1 MKARLIPQLKQ
12 WAERIDAR
20 TLRERLLIF
29 AMAALVLV
37 TLVTTLALDPA
48 QAKRKLLQQQL
59 TEQQARIAASQAQI
73 QALVAARSV
82 DPDLANRAR
91 LAALKDR
98 IAASDAKL
106 ASFQQGLVG
115 SERMAAVLQDLL
127 SRNRALK
134 LVSLRTLPVS
144 TLMDEAVKVDAKMAD
159 AKGAIYRHG
168 VEVTVEGGYADLL
181 AYAAELEAMPWQV
194 FWGGAS
200 LSVQTYPVSRLT
212 LTLYTMSLDKTWL
225 RV

>member
-1 MKARLIPQLKQ
+1 MKAGLKQQVKQ

-73 QALVAARSV
+73 QALVAARST
-82 DPDLANRAR
+82 DPDAANRAR
-91 LAALKDR
+91 LADLKDK
-98 IAASDAKL
+98 ITASDAKL
-106 ASFQQGLVG
+106 ASFQQGLV
-115 SERMAAVLQDLL
+115 SPDRMAAVLQDLL

-144 TLMDEAVKVDAKMAD
+144 TLLDEAVKGDAKMAD
-159 AKGAIYRHG
+159 AKGAIYKHG
-168 VEVTVEGGYADLL
+168 VEVTVEGSYADLL
-181 AYAAELEAMPWQV
+181 AYAAELEALPWQV
-194 FWGGAS
+194 FWGGAN

-212 LTLYTMSLDKTWL
+212 LTLYTMSLEKTWL